1 MSDNGE
7 LDEEAETI
15 KYLAN
20 KRKSRR
26 KSEISDISD
35 ISDISNFVIKENGVG
50 EENVSR
56 EKHHIIKI
64 VKVSND
70 SWKINRKNCG
80 ESKTEPSESENSLSV
95 PDPEDHK
102 HLEDLEDPEHPGD
115 LEHPEDH
122 EHPEDLEHVTYHG
135 SLEDLRPNEEL
146 VEPKFF
152 DEDDFDIIMENSES
166 DSIIFS
172 EPCMNGVT
180 QKSSVTPENLEL
192 LNGLPLTNGLSSPH
206 HLYPSTLYKRPF
218 VSLKR
223 LNTLGLCLEST
234 IQTPN
239 YSRLKNVI
247 SPSTTNRGETSNGLE
262 SEEGSEK
269 IFGLES
275 KQNNAFKDGP
285 VAFKQ
290 FKSPK
295 LKKRKK
301 RFSLE
306 QEKPVNVSKSS
317 DVANPPKS
325 MENSVKREK
334 TSASRVD
341 GIHPRTSLKSYDT
354 SSGSAGSER
363 RFSERRFQGE
373 KPYMCNH
380 CPLTFRSYQNRGTFS
395 N

>member
-35 ISDISNFVIKENGVG
+35 ISNFVIEENGVG

-56 EKHHIIKI
+56 EEHHVIKM

-70 SWKINRKNCG
+70 SWKINKTNCG
-80 ESKTEPSESENSLSV
+80 ESQTEPLESENSLSV
-95 PDPEDHK
+95 PDPEDHD
-102 HLEDLEDPEHPGD
+102 HLEDLEHPEHPEVPCH
-115 LEHPEDH
+115 LKHQ
-122 EHPEDLEHVTYHG
+122 G
-135 SLEDLRPNEEL
+135 SLEDLRPNEKL

-206 HLYPSTLYKRPF
+206 HLYPSTLCKRPF

-223 LNTLGLCLEST
+223 LNTLGLCLEPT

-239 YSRLKNVI
+239 FSRLKNVI
-247 SPSTTNRGETSNGLE
+247 SPSIKNGCETSNGLE
-262 SEEGSEK
+262 SEGSEQ
-269 IFGLES
+269 IPGLES
-275 KQNNAFKDGP
+275 KHNNALKDGP
-285 VAFKQ
+285 VAVKQ

-306 QEKPVNVSKSS
+306 REKPVNVPKSS

-325 MENSVKREK
+325 RENSVKREK

-341 GIHPRTSLKSYDT
+341 GIHPRTSLKSCDT

-380 CPLTFRSYQNRGTFS
+380 CPLTFRSYQNRGTF
-395 N
+395 